1 MPSWCHCHSLS
12 LASVKSRLVL
22 LFWYRLTRV
31 VPDIGLLNG
40 CVCTEKN
47 EREKTK
53 NQSLTAFLTHSQKR
67 RPAFNRYLYEQF
79 TKSVCISKIFLYKT
93 VPSFVSNVL
102 NRLELTSSPTSAVP
116 GATERENDKETETDC
131 RSMKPCS
138 QRRTELN
145 WTELTCSEL
154 TQLHDP
160 LLVTRVSVTKLIG
173 CRAAVCE
180 LQFANWSHIAGQF
193 SSIRRRE
200 HGLSFLTL
208 CVHDPVVNRNK
219 TIQ

>member
-31 VPDIGLLNG
+31 VPDEGLLNG

-53 NQSLTAFLTHSQKR
+53 NQSFTAFLTHSQKR

-79 TKSVCISKIFLYKT
+79 TKSVSISKIFLYKT

-102 NRLELTSSPTSAVP
+102 NRLELTSSATSAVP
-116 GATERENDKETETDC
+116 GATERKNDKETETDC
-131 RSMKPCS
+131 RSTKPCS

-145 WTELTCSEL
+145 WTNLLRADTVTWPVIGHARQRHEVDWLQGCSL
-154 TQLHDP
+154 WIAVRKLKPYCRSVQFNSATW
-160 LLVTRVSVTKLIG
+160 TRLKFFNV
-173 CRAAVCE
+173 VCT
-180 LQFANWSHIAGQF
+180 WP
-193 SSIRRRE
+193 R
-200 HGLSFLTL
+200 
-208 CVHDPVVNRNK
+208 C
-219 TIQ
+219 